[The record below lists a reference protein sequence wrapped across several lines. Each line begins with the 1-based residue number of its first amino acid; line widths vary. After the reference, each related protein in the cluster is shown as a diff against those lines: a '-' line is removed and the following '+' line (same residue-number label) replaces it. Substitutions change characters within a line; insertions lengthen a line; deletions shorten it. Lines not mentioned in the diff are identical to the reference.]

1 MNKEI
6 QHLVRVVAEQK
17 VDGVRLNEKYKALKK
32 KYKERKTKN
41 NYTREN
47 LFPNTRLINE
57 KSNLYVETHILYMG
71 I

>member
-41 NYTREN
+41 NFTTEN

-57 KSNLYVETHILYMG
+57 KK
-71 I
+71 